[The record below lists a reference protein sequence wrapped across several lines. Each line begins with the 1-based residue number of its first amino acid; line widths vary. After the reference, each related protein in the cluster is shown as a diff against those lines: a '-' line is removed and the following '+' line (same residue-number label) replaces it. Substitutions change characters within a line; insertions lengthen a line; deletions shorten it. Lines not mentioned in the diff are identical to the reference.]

1 MQNFLD
7 TYDQIRLSQRRSIL
21 ITSLFRGFLLCLI
34 LAVLGSFSIRGTYSW
49 GELLVYVLALW
60 QLANQVQGMTASL
73 VNLNR
78 FQPRLVSYYAVQAA
92 LAEKPPPT
100 QRLRASRDRS

>member
-1 MQNFLD
+1 M
-7 TYDQIRLSQRRSIL
+7 RLSQRRSLL
-21 ITSLFRGFLLCLI
+21 IPSLFRGLLLCLI

-78 FQPRLVSYYAVQAA
+78 FQPRLVGYFEVEAA
-92 LAEKPPPT
+92 LAERIADPAAA
-100 QRLRASRDRS
+100 RLEGPLVVPSR